1 MLCLT
6 GGNFLGW
13 FKFDNIYNFSNN
25 IHSAVYSFAVVE
37 EVPSNN
43 LLPFNIKETFYIGES
58 GGQESIWDRKDKDS
72 GRGRLQTSFHSRM
85 KSHSISLIRN
95 VNDKISF
102 NKFVAIAIFVPKDTS
117 NMDYCKAWQKSVE
130 SELICYY
137 SLMFGHSP
145 EFNLAH
151 KSAASK
157 KRINPNSISHKVVTE
172 LKEQSLEKH
181 FL

>member
-1 MLCLT
+1 MLCLS

-13 FKFDNIYNFSNN
+13 FKFDKVYDFSNN
-25 IHSAVYSFAVVE
+25 INSAVYSFAVVE

-43 LLPFNIKETFYIGES
+43 LLPFNIEETFYIGES
-58 GGQESIWDRKDKDS
+58 GGQDPTWDRKNKDS
-72 GRGRLQTSFHSRM
+72 GRGRIQTSFHMRM
-85 KSHSISLIRN
+85 KAHSVMLVRDITSMISSN
-95 VNDKISF
+95 Q
-102 NKFVAIAIFVPKDTS
+102 FVAIAIFVPKDTS

-137 SLMFGHSP
+137 SLMFGSSP

-151 KSAASK
+151 KSNATK
-157 KRINPNSISHKVVTE
+157 KRLNPNSISQKVITE
-172 LKEQSLEKH
+172 LKQQSLEKH